1 MLATQQQKTKKQKKY
16 FIQFILR
23 HYTHT
28 LILVLVLFC
37 LGCHNKNQ
45 TGWLK
50 QQYLSRFEGWKVQ
63 DEGANGFS
71 S

>member
-1 MLATQQQKTKKQKKY
+1 MLV
-16 FIQFILR
+16 F
-23 HYTHT
+23 
-28 LILVLVLFC
+28 VLLC

-50 QQYLSRFEGWKVQ
+50 QQYLSHFEGWKVQ